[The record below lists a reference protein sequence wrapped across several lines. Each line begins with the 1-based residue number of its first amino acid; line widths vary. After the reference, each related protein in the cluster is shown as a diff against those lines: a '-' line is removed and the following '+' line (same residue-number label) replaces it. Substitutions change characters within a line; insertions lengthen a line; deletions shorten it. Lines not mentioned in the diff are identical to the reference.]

1 MSPLTQDASTSTQS
15 VIFEFTN
22 LDDFHGV
29 LNLLET
35 RKHYLY
41 SEIRSFYNISDKN
54 VSTEGLEGVTTPF
67 KFHQCRFHFQEVHIE
82 ILVKNPPQNI
92 DFGWERRMKHLF
104 RYMLDLE
111 KLMWNLSTLG
121 GAYSAMGD
129 FDTDYAKTAMKITT
143 HQISLAKKY
152 GDPVILARCYL
163 YTALAEAQL
172 GNLIQAVHIVRAVR
186 HWSKQNPN
194 TEIVQRCCEGVYQKL
209 RAIHIF
215 GTADSNKL

>member
-35 RKHYLY
+35 RKHILY

-54 VSTEGLEGVTTPF
+54 
-67 KFHQCRFHFQEVHIE
+67 EVHIE

-215 GTADSNKL
+215 GTADTSYKYK

>member
-1 MSPLTQDASTSTQS
+1 MTPLTHSKETPSTSTQA
-15 VIFEFTN
+15 VVFEFNN
-22 LDDFHGV
+22 LEDLYGV
-29 LNLLET
+29 LNLLEL
-35 RKHYLY
+35 RREYLF
-41 SEIRSFYNISDKN
+41 SEIRGFHNIPDN
-54 VSTEGLEGVTTPF
+54 NELLVD
-67 KFHQCRFHFQEVHIE
+67 FQM
-82 ILVKNPPQNI
+82 KNPPHNLDI
-92 DFGWERRMKHLF
+92 AWERRLKHLF

-129 FDTDYAKTAMKITT
+129 FNTDYAKTAAKITA

-172 GNLIQAVHIVRAVR
+172 GHLTQAVSIVRAVR

-194 TEIVQRCCEGVYQKL
+194 TDIVQRCCEGVYQKL

-215 GTADSNKL
+215 GIAGSNK